1 MAIKATKVQGAPPA
15 AAANAPRPRKRG
27 KRVLIY
33 GEGGVGKTTL
43 ATKLKGKTL
52 FFDLEGSLDD
62 LFDEL
67 PPNIV
72 KVEPSDWETMEKYL
86 ASDNVLKYDN
96 VVVDSLTA
104 LETMFWRYIATHCRK
119 AKEGYGMV
127 NFFDTPLPP
136 LKDEKELGGGGC
148 DSAKYAMWTRFE
160 GFVNYLSA
168 EGLNFVN
175 ICHECVKEREDPSDG
190 IDIKHQPRLNE
201 PSSGKNSIRNRAV
214 EVHGEVWFIKW
225 EVLTRPTKEGE
236 EPKPGKKTGRRIVLG
251 QPDEEHAADFVGV
264 LSKSRRG
271 FSTAYLDEFDINAVL
286 GIGGAQDA
294 TAPAPAP
301 APAAE
306 PPPPAEE

>member
-15 AAANAPRPRKRG
+15 AAANATRPRKRG

-72 KVEPSDWETMEKYL
+72 KVEPNDWETMEKYL

-127 NFFDTPLPP
+127 TFSDQPMQA
-136 LKDEKELGGGGC
+136 LKDEKELGGGGA

-160 GFVNYLSA
+160 GHMNYLSA
-168 EGLNFVN
+168 EGLNF
-175 ICHECVKEREDPSDG
+175 IDLCHDCVKEKDDPSDG
-190 IDIKHQPRLNE
+190 IDVKHQPRLND
-201 PSSGKNSIRNRAV
+201 PNSGKNSIRSRAA

-225 EVLTRPTKEGE
+225 ETLRKDERHVV
-236 EPKPGKKTGRRIVLG
+236 KTGRRIVLG

-271 FSTAYLDEFDINAVL
+271 FSTAYLDEFDINDVL
-286 GIGGAQDA
+286 GIGGAQA
-294 TAPAPAP
+294 APAPSAPAPAP
-301 APAAE
+301 ATE
-306 PPPPAEE
+306 PPPPAAE

>member
-15 AAANAPRPRKRG
+15 AAANAQRPRKRG

-72 KVEPSDWETMEKYL
+72 KVEPNDWETMEKYL

-127 NFFDTPLPP
+127 TFSDAPMQA
-136 LKDEKELGGGGC
+136 LKDEKELGGGGA

-160 GFVNYLSA
+160 GHMNYLSA
-168 EGLNFVN
+168 EGLNF
-175 ICHECVKEREDPSDG
+175 IDLCHDCVKEKDDPSDG
-190 IDIKHQPRLNE
+190 IDVKHQPRLND
-201 PSSGKNSIRNRAV
+201 PNSGKNSIRSRAA

-225 EVLTRPTKEGE
+225 ETLRKDERHVV
-236 EPKPGKKTGRRIVLG
+236 KTGRRIVLG

-286 GIGGAQDA
+286 GIGGAQA
-294 TAPAPAP
+294 APAP

-306 PPPPAEE
+306 PPPPAAE

>member
-1 MAIKATKVQGAPPA
+1 M
-15 AAANAPRPRKRG
+15 NARQSRGRRG

-43 ATKLKGKTL
+43 ATKLAGRTL

-67 PPNIV
+67 PPGIV
-72 KVEPSDWETMEKYL
+72 KVEPRDWEELEKYL
-86 ASDNVLKYDN
+86 SSENVLAYDN

-127 NFFDTPLPP
+127 TFSDAALPP
-136 LKDEKELGGGGC
+136 LKDEKELGGGGA

-160 GFVNYLSA
+160 GHLNHLSA
-168 EGLNFVN
+168 EGLNF
-175 ICHECVKEREDPSDG
+175 IDLCHDCVKEKDDPSDG
-190 IDIKHQPRLNE
+190 VDIKHQPRLND
-201 PSSGKNSIRNRAV
+201 PNSGKNSIRSRAV

-225 EVLTRPTKEGE
+225 EVLRKDERHVV
-236 EPKPGKKTGRRIVLG
+236 KTGRRIVLG

-264 LSKSRRG
+264 TSKSRRG
-271 FSTAYLDEFDINAVL
+271 FSTAYLDEFDVNSVL
-286 GIGGAQDA
+286 GIGAQA
-294 TAPAPAP
+294 APAPVPAP

-306 PPPPAEE
+306 PPPPAPPEE

>member
-1 MAIKATKVQGAPPA
+1 MKETTKQAPPKF
-15 AAANAPRPRKRG
+15 RKRG
-27 KRVLIY
+27 RRVLIY

-72 KVEPSDWETMEKYL
+72 KVEPKDWEEMEKYL
-86 ASDNVLKYDN
+86 AAERVKEYDN

-127 NFFDTPLPP
+127 TFSDQPMQA
-136 LKDEKELGGGGC
+136 LKDEKELGGGGA

-160 GFVNYLSA
+160 GHMNYLSA
-168 EGLNFVN
+168 EGLNF
-175 ICHECVKEREDPSDG
+175 IDLCHDCVKEKDDPSDG
-190 IDIKHQPRLNE
+190 IDVKHQPRLND
-201 PSSGKNSIRNRAV
+201 PNSGKNSIRSRAA

-225 EVLTRPTKEGE
+225 ETLRKDERHVV
-236 EPKPGKKTGRRIVLG
+236 KTGRRIVLG

-286 GIGGAQDA
+286 GFCVEPKIIAQK
-294 TAPAPAP
+294 TGIEKFLTPAP

-306 PPPPAEE
+306 PPPPAAE

>member
-1 MAIKATKVQGAPPA
+1 MAIKATKVEPSANPA
-15 AAANAPRPRKRG
+15 AFRPRKRG

-43 ATKLKGKTL
+43 ATKLQGKTL

-72 KVEPSDWETMEKYL
+72 KVEPNDWETMEKYL
-86 ASDNVLKYDN
+86 GADKVLEYDN

-127 NFFDTPLPP
+127 TFSDQPMQA
-136 LKDEKELGGGGC
+136 LKDEKELGGGGA

-160 GFVNYLSA
+160 GYMNSLSA
-168 EGLNFVN
+168 EGLNF
-175 ICHECVKEREDPSDG
+175 IDLCHDCVKEKDDPSDG
-190 IDIKHQPRLNE
+190 IDVKHQPRLND
-201 PSSGKNSIRNRAV
+201 PNSGKNSIRSRAV

-225 EVLTRPTKEGE
+225 ETLRKDERHVV
-236 EPKPGKKTGRRIVLG
+236 KTGRRIVLG
-251 QPDEEHAADFVGV
+251 QPDEERAEEFVGV
-264 LSKSRRG
+264 SSKSRRG
-271 FSTAYLDEFDINAVL
+271 FSTAYLDEFDINVVL
-286 GIGGAQDA
+286 GLS
-294 TAPAPAP
+294 APAPAP
-301 APAAE
+301 SAPPPPEAPAAE
-306 PPPPAEE
+306 PPPPPAE